1 VIALFLDSHPVV
13 QIAFVV
19 GTLVVVFLAGLLV
32 WAYLWP
38 LGDECQRECCA
49 EVDAPPSFKEFPHE

>member
-1 VIALFLDSHPVV
+1 VIALFLESHPVV

-19 GTLVVVFLAGLLV
+19 GTLVVVFIAGLLV

-38 LGDECQRECCA
+38 LNPDYQCECCGDEPR
-49 EVDAPPSFKEFPHE
+49 VPTVYGDDR

>member
-1 VIALFLDSHPVV
+1 MIALFLESHPLV

-19 GTLVVVFLAGLLV
+19 GTLVVLFLAGLLV

-38 LGDECQRECCA
+38 LGEIDCQRECCGD
-49 EVDAPPSFKEFPHE
+49 EPRVPPFYGDDR

>member
-1 VIALFLDSHPVV
+1 MIALFLESHPVV

-19 GTLVVVFLAGLLV
+19 GTLVVLFVAVLLV

-38 LGDECQRECCA
+38 LGESDPCECCA
-49 EVDAPPSFKEFPHE
+49 DDVHPCMKEFPND